1 MRNALAH
8 AGRQGRVVSA
18 FIGTAFVQEDAE
30 AARAHDAEAARA
42 QWRSIADQLR
52 LKVPKLA
59 ALMDDA
65 VDFAPALAAEAAARK
80 VIGLFAWRGLD
91 LGTVAHSY

>member
-18 FIGTAFVQEDAE
+18 FIGTAFVQE
-30 AARAHDAEAARA
+30 DAEAARA